1 MDLIELTPD
10 YEVTEF
16 DCGDEQLNKFLF
28 EDAKPSLA
36 LRVANTFI
44 LVDDGRV
51 AAYFCLLNDKVSKDE
66 IIGSRWKKVRANFPQ
81 SKQFR
86 SYPTIKIGRFA
97 VSINYRGKNIGTDL
111 MDSIKAMLHA
121 EHGRSAFRFIT
132 VDAYAAAI
140 PFYLRNGFVPL
151 NEEDADEPTRLLYFD
166 LNDLDED

>member
-1 MDLIELTPD
+1 MDLIELTPN

-81 SKQFR
+81 SKH
-86 SYPTIKIGRFA
+86 
-97 VSINYRGKNIGTDL
+97 INTKD
-111 MDSIKAMLHA
+111 
-121 EHGRSAFRFIT
+121 
-132 VDAYAAAI
+132 
-140 PFYLRNGFVPL
+140 
-151 NEEDADEPTRLLYFD
+151 NET
-166 LNDLDED
+166 

>member
-51 AAYFCLLNDKVSKDE
+51 V
-66 IIGSRWKKVRANFPQ
+66 
-81 SKQFR
+81 
-86 SYPTIKIGRFA
+86 
-97 VSINYRGKNIGTDL
+97 
-111 MDSIKAMLHA
+111 
-121 EHGRSAFRFIT
+121 IT
-132 VDAYAAAI
+132 
-140 PFYLRNGFVPL
+140 F
-151 NEEDADEPTRLLYFD
+151 
-166 LNDLDED
+166 

>member
-66 IIGSRWKKVRANFPQ
+66 IIGSRWKKVRANFQQ

-121 EHGRSAFRFIT
+121 EHGRSARCLPLCRSLLREEWVSAPDEEGFARPPPSCRFSI
-132 VDAYAAAI
+132 
-140 PFYLRNGFVPL
+140 
-151 NEEDADEPTRLLYFD
+151 LLFP
-166 LNDLDED
+166 